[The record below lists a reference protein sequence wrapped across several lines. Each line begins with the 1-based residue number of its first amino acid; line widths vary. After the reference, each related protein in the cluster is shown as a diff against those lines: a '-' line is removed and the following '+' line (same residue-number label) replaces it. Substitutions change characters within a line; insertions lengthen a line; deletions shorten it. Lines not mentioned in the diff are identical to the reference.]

1 MMHCLTLQNL
11 ETALMMAAMEGNVGI
26 VKMLT
31 HDRANVNLTN
41 KVTGPCAWCV

>member
-1 MMHCLTLQNL
+1 MMHCLTLQDQN
-11 ETALMMAAMEGNVGI
+11 TALMMAAVKGNVGI

-31 HDRANVNLTN
+31 HDGANVNLTN